1 MLSPP
6 AVIVIDPDAVL
17 VTDPAPASDPTVAE

>member
-17 VTDPAPASDPTVAE
+17 VTDPAPVNEPMVAE